1 MNMTT
6 KNGDKTESAERMTY
20 SRLNSLGI
28 MERSFKSVAHS
39 LRTCVSY
46 MRFGLLGIRC
56 ARLTLI
62 FPSQSEGK
70 RAMAKISSVKT
81 VNIITHF
88 IMLQF
93 YILFITHLIL
103 CCALLFP
110 IITEIT
116 ILLIKHKAGITL
128 ALPLFIYFLKQWK
141 N

>member
-1 MNMTT
+1 MYNITLSICFHMNMTT
-6 KNGDKTESAERMTY
+6 KNGDKTESAERKTY

-28 MERSFKSVAHS
+28 IERSFKSVAHS

-70 RAMAKISSVKT
+70 RAMTKINSVKT

-88 IMLQF
+88 ILLQF
-93 YILFITHLIL
+93 YIIFITHLIL
-103 CCALLFP
+103 CCYYSQFSP
-110 IITEIT
+110 
-116 ILLIKHKAGITL
+116 KSQ
-128 ALPLFIYFLKQWK
+128 FYS
-141 N
+141 